1 MGYEFIFYT
10 GNELLDCCFEEDT
23 SYEILAGLNMAGL
36 NMQIWYEGEQRAKL
50 ILQVAV

>member
-23 SYEILAGLNMAGL
+23 SYEIFSQTFIFA
-36 NMQIWYEGEQRAKL
+36 L
-50 ILQVAV
+50 IFHALSDQQVARK